1 MIKVFSSALRDPTT
15 GAARPV
21 TIEVHGQALLV
32 RLGQAM
38 PKGEDAPH
46 HATADFTAQR
56 AEIVAALGEAKGI
69 VHRDLNAAAAGI
81 KAERERVERLIAKWA
96 PLSNG
101 VDDRLLADIRSGAT
115 S

>member
-1 MIKVFSSALRDPTT
+1 MFKVFSSALRDPTT

-56 AEIVAALGEAKGI
+56 AEIVASFPEVAA
-69 VHRDLNAAAAGI
+69 VVDDLARAIGGA
-81 KAERERVERLIAKWA
+81 KAERERVERLIAKHM
-96 PLSNG
+96 
-101 VDDRLLADIRSGAT
+101 VDDVKRWALLADIRSGAT